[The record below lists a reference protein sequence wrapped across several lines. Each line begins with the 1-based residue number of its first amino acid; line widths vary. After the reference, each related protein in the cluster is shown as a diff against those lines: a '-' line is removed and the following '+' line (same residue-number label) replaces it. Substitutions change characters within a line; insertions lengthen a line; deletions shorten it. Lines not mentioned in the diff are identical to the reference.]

1 MKNSLEGVK
10 SIFEQADE
18 RIHELE
24 YRTASS
30 QLRLATEVKREQWG
44 GMVYVS

>member
-10 SIFEQADE
+10 SIFDQADE

-24 YRTASS
+24 YRTTSS
-30 QLRLATEVKREQWG
+30 QLCLATKVKREQWG